1 MDEICDRDY
10 GATIRRRMD
19 LSNGGDMAEPA
30 RSHAGPERN
39 VTLPSGQYRIVG
51 FPRFGAHLHH
61 PPPEGPDDPR
71 LEITG
76 AVRAPTTMAV
86 AELASLPH
94 REIVADFHCVA
105 GWSATGL
112 RWEGVPFAEFYRAV
126 IEPVLTPGAVVT
138 HLGLGGLDGYRCFA
152 LIEDALADEVLIA
165 DRLHGRPL
173 DSDHGAPVRLVSPA
187 QYGYKST
194 KHLCRID
201 VHTVQA
207 PPPAPRRR
215 DVLLQDHP
223 RARVWQE
230 ERNGALPTWFVRPLY
245 RALKAPLLA
254 ICRRGEGRSLAPE
267 PRSTHPDG

>member
-1 MDEICDRDY
+1 MDAGDDRGDAAMRLPP
-10 GATIRRRMD
+10 GQRRLD
-19 LSNGGDMAEPA
+19 
-30 RSHAGPERN
+30 
-39 VTLPSGQYRIVG
+39 G
-51 FPRFGAHLHH
+51 FPRFGAHLSR
-61 PPPEGPDDPR
+61 PAPAVPAVPVI
-71 LEITG
+71 EIRG
-76 AVRAPTTMAV
+76 AVSEELDVPVRTLGTLPRREV
-86 AELASLPH
+86 A
-94 REIVADFHCVA
+94 ADFHCVA

-112 RWEGVPFAEFYRAV
+112 RWEGVPFVAFYRAV
-126 IEPVLTPGAVVT
+126 IEPVLTPSAVVT
-138 HLGLGGLDGYRCFA
+138 HLGFGGLDGYRCSL
-152 LIEDALADEVLIA
+152 LIEDALADGVLIA
-165 DRLHGRPL
+165 ERLDGRPL
-173 DSDHGAPVRLVSPA
+173 DSDHGAPVRLVSSA